1 MKFYKLTMPLV
12 LLAAALFVGCDKDSL
27 IDEIASEGDG
37 AVQLLC
43 SANQGVSEV
52 QTRADE
58 KPVKQLPAGL
68 IPQIGEF
75 AMTLEGEYTNRFEP
89 AAENL
94 PEGATVTTNADNT
107 WTVKY
112 TTSWEKISQ
121 IGTITDNKL
130 TINKLK
136 TGKYDTTNQVYLN
149 SYKVKISYGETTGE
163 GENVKYV
170 EGRNKP
176 CFKGVSVDDNNAEAP
191 FTIKPKETSQIKVL
205 ATLSNSCFVMNFTDW
220 MLAYFKNIEIKIH
233 TADNLFTFTQVMGE
247 TGYTF
252 NYKHEKIIVTTT
264 TTPPTEEGGQT
275 TTTTTTTYEKVEEKT
290 GLTLAEDNDGNNL
303 LKDEN
308 GEVMH
313 IFVNPGQKLSFSGSA
328 KKSQTGTTAEFE
340 KIDIGELLAA
350 KSCYEVTVDC
360 DTAGAGEVVRIGF
373 NEEWEDGGTTDVN
386 IPHPTPDPE
395 PDDEEEPTPNPNPDP
410 NPNPEGG
417 EPTTPPATG
426 DEDGTDDSGN
436 NSENT
441 EGGENTNP
449 DNTTGGTTEENTN
462 QNTSGGGTEENNS

>member
-1 MKFYKLTMPLV
+1 MKIYKFTMPLV
-12 LLAAALFVGCDKDSL
+12 LMAVALFVGCDKESL
-27 IDEIASEGDG
+27 IGEIAAEGDG
-37 AVQLLC
+37 AVQLLY

-52 QTRADE
+52 QTRAGE
-58 KPVKQLPAGL
+58 KTKQLPAGL

-75 AMTLEGEYTNRFEP
+75 AMTLEGEHTDRFEP
-89 AAENL
+89 KADNL
-94 PEGATVTTNADNT
+94 PEGATVTKKADET
-107 WTVKY
+107 WTVNY

-136 TGKYDTTNQVYLN
+136 TGKYDTTTSKYLN

-176 CFKGVSVDDNNAEAP
+176 CFKGVSVDDNDAEAS
-191 FTIKPKETSQIKVL
+191 FTIKPKETMPIKVL

-233 TADNLFTFTQVMGE
+233 TADNLFTFTQVMGD

-264 TTPPTEEGGQT
+264 TTPPAEEGGQP
-275 TTTTTTTYEKVEEKT
+275 TTTTTTTYEKVEEMT

-313 IFVNPGQKLSFSGSA
+313 IFVNPGQKLSFSGLA
-328 KKSQTGTTAEFE
+328 KKSQTGTNAEFE
-340 KIDIGELLAA
+340 KIGIGGVLVA

-360 DTAGAGEVVRIGF
+360 DTAGAGEIVRIGF
-373 NEEWEDGGTTDVN
+373 NEEWEEGDPIDVN
-386 IPHPTPDPE
+386 IPHPTPNPE
-395 PDDEEEPTPNPNPDP
+395 PDED
-410 NPNPEGG
+410 

-426 DEDGTDDSGN
+426 GGDNAGDNTGGNTGDNAGGNGNDSG
-436 NSENT
+436 ST
-441 EGGENTNP
+441 EGGEN
-449 DNTTGGTTEENTN
+449 DDTTGGATEDNTN
-462 QNTSGGGTEENNS
+462 QNTTGGGNGESNS